1 MANTDTNTIVGLAKD
16 VGELKGLVSAQTS
29 AMNDL
34 SARLSQLSSKVDK
47 LIVYPVWGMT
57 VAAIAAA
64 LAFIWKTLGSPWF

>member
-1 MANTDTNTIVGLAKD
+1 MANTDTNTIVGFAKD